1 MHQTFSGKAKT
12 FTLIV
17 LFVFLFLYLSC
28 SRSQR
33 VTIRLA
39 GDEWFLD
46 SLTTTGMI
54 GVFEQ
59 QSGIH
64 VKVLHKNDRAIS
76 AFLASVP
83 VAREKS
89 TIPESGQMTGASG
102 ATHFRNCQPPE
113 YTARRTRQS
122 RARSATHSRQQG
134 AALLPGQTDTIRFHC
149 MWPRSGCSRAIAAH
163 LKHSGYRDPADF
175 PALH

>member
-89 TIPESGQMTGASG
+89 TIPESGQMTGAAERRIFEIVSHRNTPRAGLDSLALDLQRILGNKARLFYPVKPTQYVFIARGREAAVPGNCG
-102 ATHFRNCQPPE
+102 ALETFWL
-113 YTARRTRQS
+113 S
-122 RARSATHSRQQG
+122 
-134 AALLPGQTDTIRFHC
+134 
-149 MWPRSGCSRAIAAH
+149 RSG
-163 LKHSGYRDPADF
+163 
-175 PALH
+175 

>member
-89 TIPESGQMTGASG
+89 TIPESGQMTGAAERRIFEIVS
-102 ATHFRNCQPPE
+102 HRNTPRAGLDSLALDLQRILGNKARLFYPVKPTQYVFIACGREAAVPGQL
-113 YTARRTRQS
+113 RRT
-122 RARSATHSRQQG
+122 
-134 AALLPGQTDTIRFHC
+134 
-149 MWPRSGCSRAIAAH
+149 
-163 LKHSGYRDPADF
+163 
-175 PALH
+175 